1 LKLILYTLVNMRV
14 LIVSTLKRSVNK
26 TNFASRSRII
36 YQLAEGLVKKG
47 HDVTFLGTGDSEIP
61 GVKIIPIIE
70 KGWVDL
76 PAVENEFL
84 RDTATLMQL
93 TQKIVEIQKDYD
105 IIHNHTYPEFFPLLD
120 EDRLTTSF
128 VTTFH
133 AVYDYYL
140 DEILEKFKKTHFVA
154 LSKKYQSLFKKA
166 HLEYVVYNGVDTKYY
181 GYHPHKG
188 DYLFWLGRLPK
199 AKDQQG
205 NYLDPKGV
213 RTAIALAKK
222 TGEKLFLS
230 APVEDPKFFEK
241 DVKPYLNDK
250 IQWVGDISPKQT
262 APVEKI
268 VELYQNAKAFL
279 MTINQHENF
288 GLVMAEA
295 MSCGTPVIGFER
307 GSVPEVIVDGKTGFV
322 VPYELGVDGLEKAL
336 AKIHTIKPED
346 CRNHV
351 LENFSVEKMVGN
363 YEKLYLELIKK

>member
-1 LKLILYTLVNMRV
+1 MRLYTLSNMRV

-47 HDVTFLGTGDSEIP
+47 HEVTLLCTGDSEIP
-61 GVKIIPIIE
+61 GVKIVSIIE

-93 TQKIVEIQKDYD
+93 TKKIVEIQKDYD
-105 IIHNHTYPEFFPLLD
+105 IIHNHTYPEFFPLIS
-120 EDRLTTSF
+120 EDRFTTPL

-140 DEILEKFKKTHFVA
+140 DEILDQFKKTHFVA

-166 HLEYVVYNGVDTKYY
+166 HLEYVVYNGVDTDFYSY
-181 GYHPHKG
+181 QPHKG
-188 DYLFWLGRLPK
+188 NYLFWLGRLPK
-199 AKDQQG
+199 AKDEQG

-213 RTAIALAKK
+213 RTAIELAQK
-222 TGEKLFLS
+222 TGEKLILS

-250 IQWVGDISPKQT
+250 IQWVGDVSAKQT
-262 APVEKI
+262 APVAKI

-288 GLVMAEA
+288 GLVMIEA
-295 MSCGTPVIGFER
+295 MSCGTPVIGFDR
-307 GSVPEVIVDGKTGFV
+307 GSVPEVIVNGKTGFV
-322 VPYELGVDGLEKAL
+322 VPYEEGVEGFQKAL
-336 AKIHTIKPED
+336 SQINKIKPED

-351 LENFSVEKMVGN
+351 LENFSIEKMVEN

>member
-1 LKLILYTLVNMRV
+1 MRV
-14 LIVSTLKRSVNK
+14 LIVSTLKRTVNK

-36 YQLAEGLVKKG
+36 YQLAAGLVKKG
-47 HDVTFLGTGDSEIP
+47 HEVTLLGTGDSEIS
-61 GVKIIPIIE
+61 GVKIIPLIE

-105 IIHNHTYPEFFPLLD
+105 IIHNHTYPEFFPLIS
-120 EDRLTTSF
+120 EDRFSTPF

-140 DEILEKFKKTHFVA
+140 DEILEQFKKTHFVA

-166 HLEYVVYNGVDTKYY
+166 QLEYVVYNGVNTDFYS
-181 GYHPHKG
+181 YHPKKG

-199 AKDQQG
+199 GKDGKG

-213 RTAIALAKK
+213 RTAIELAQK
-222 TGEKLFLS
+222 TGEKLILS

-268 VELYQNAKAFL
+268 IELYQNAKAFL
-279 MTINQHENF
+279 MTVNQHENF
-288 GLVMAEA
+288 GLVMVEA
-295 MSCGTPVIGFER
+295 MSCGTPVIGFDR
-307 GSVPEVIVDGKTGFV
+307 GAVPEVIANGKTGFV
-322 VPYELGVDGLEKAL
+322 VPYEQGVEGFK
-336 AKIHTIKPED
+336 KILSQTNLP
-346 CRNHV
+346 RN
-351 LENFSVEKMVGN
+351 
-363 YEKLYLELIKK
+363 